1 MWSFNIYFIFT
12 TWNKCAPIRIAQE
25 KFWTYFAG
33 ALYYSL
39 EYFLKGKKTTSLMC
53 VKKLLL
59 QIVVGKDSNS
69 IKYLLE
75 SLTCWFLNLQILS
88 VY

>member
-1 MWSFNIYFIFT
+1 
-12 TWNKCAPIRIAQE
+12 
-25 KFWTYFAG
+25 
-33 ALYYSL
+33 
-39 EYFLKGKKTTSLMC
+39 MC
-53 VKKLLL
+53 VKKKWLL

-75 SLTCWFLNLQILS
+75 SLTCLFLNLQILS

>member
-1 MWSFNIYFIFT
+1 
-12 TWNKCAPIRIAQE
+12 
-25 KFWTYFAG
+25 
-33 ALYYSL
+33 
-39 EYFLKGKKTTSLMC
+39 MC